1 MMAIASMVATKIQ
14 KICMHTMHNKVLYIY
29 GILAY
34 NSIIAHRNTLESVFV
49 NKAAIN
55 LQEHVEKYKRKIKAN
70 G

>member
-1 MMAIASMVATKIQ
+1 
-14 KICMHTMHNKVLYIY
+14 MHNKVLYIY